1 MEYIKNLELV
11 ESIRWVGKERLGQLK
26 RFLAGGTCQEGNV
39 FKNEKGN
46 VCVCVCVFKVN
57 ESRDHVDFELSMGYH
72 IGDTQQTAV

>member
-46 VCVCVCVFKVN
+46 VCVCTRERKRYMLHGN
-57 ESRDHVDFELSMGYH
+57 IKS
-72 IGDTQQTAV
+72 